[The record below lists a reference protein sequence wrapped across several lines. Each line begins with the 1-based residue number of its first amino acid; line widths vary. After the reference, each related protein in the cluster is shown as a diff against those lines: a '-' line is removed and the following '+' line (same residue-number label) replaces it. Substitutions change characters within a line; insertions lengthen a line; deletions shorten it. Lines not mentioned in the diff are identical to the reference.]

1 LGKVKRGG
9 NLPMKFKKVLPVIL
23 SCVLLSGCWDKIEI
37 DRLNFISTIAVDTGE
52 DIDKEEELK
61 KINPEDPFA
70 EGKIKKI
77 NVTYG
82 FPDMSMLGPGK
93 GGSAEEKYIN
103 TEASS
108 MEDAISEAMAKSSR
122 DIYMGHAKLL
132 ILSSNLLEYKEIV
145 KEIVDY
151 LQRDPNINRMLDIV
165 VAEGTAEDYIKFKPI
180 TEKSAQNYISG
191 LMANSKRNSRILSI
205 NLNEFLILLSENG
218 NVLLPRITLDKGKN
232 ELILSG
238 AAIIKD
244 YELKGYFS
252 ALELMDIQMLRGKFN
267 LGKKVIYMEGHPVD
281 YLIDGCKRNITVKE
295 EGDKLSINVE
305 LSVEGQLGGYYV
317 GKKILQK
324 DEIENLQNIY
334 NKSISVECEKVMEI
348 SKTEYEIDPFGVRE
362 YIEKFKPSLWN
373 KIEGNWNEKYKSA
386 LINVTVDTKIRRV
399 GAVQ

>member
-1 LGKVKRGG
+1 
-9 NLPMKFKKVLPVIL
+9 MKFKKVLPVIL

-61 KINPEDPFA
+61 KINPEEPFA

-82 FPDMSMLGPGK
+82 FPDMSMLGAEK
-93 GGSAEEKYIN
+93 AGSAEEKYIN

-108 MEDAISEAMAKSSR
+108 MGDAVSEAMAKSSR

-165 VAEGTAEDYIKFKPI
+165 VSEGTAEDCIKFKPNI
-180 TEKSAQNYISG
+180 EKSAQNYISG
-191 LMANSKRNSRILSI
+191 LMANSKRNSRILSM

-218 NVLLPRITLDKGKN
+218 NVLLPRITLDKEKN
-232 ELILSG
+232 ELILTG

-244 YELKGYFS
+244 YELKGYFN
-252 ALELMDIQMLRGKFN
+252 ALEVLDIQMLSGKFN
-267 LGKKVIYMEGHPVD
+267 FGKKVIYMDGHPVD
-281 YLIDGCKRNITVKE
+281 YLIDGCKRKITVDEK
-295 EGDKLSINVE
+295 GDKLAINID
-305 LSVEGQLGGYYV
+305 LNIEGQIGGYYV
-317 GKKILQK
+317 GKKTLQK
-324 DEIENLQNIY
+324 SELESFQNIF
-334 NKSISVECEKVMEI
+334 NKSISLECEEIMEI
-348 SKTEYEIDPFGVRE
+348 SKTEFEIDPFGVRE

-373 KIEGNWNEKYKSA
+373 KIEGNWNGKYKNASV
-386 LINVTVDTKIRRV
+386 NVNVNTKIRRV

>member
-1 LGKVKRGG
+1 
-9 NLPMKFKKVLPVIL
+9 MKFKKVLPVIL
-23 SCVLLSGCWDKIEI
+23 SCILLSGCWDKIEI

-52 DIDKEEELK
+52 DIDKEGELK

-82 FPDMSMLGPGK
+82 FPDMSMLGAEK

-165 VAEGTAEDYIKFKPI
+165 VSEGTAEDCIKFKPI
-180 TEKSAQNYISG
+180 TEKSTQNYISG
-191 LMANSKRNSRILSI
+191 LMANSKRNSRILSM

-218 NVLLPRITLDKGKN
+218 NVLLPRITLDKDKN
-232 ELILSG
+232 ELILTG

-244 YELKGYFS
+244 YELKGHFT
-252 ALELMDIQMLRGKFN
+252 AIELMGIQMLSGKFN
-267 LGKKVIYMEGHPVD
+267 IGKKVIYMDGHPVD
-281 YLIDGCKRNITVKE
+281 YLIDGCKRKITVDEK
-295 EGDKLSINVE
+295 GDKLVINMD
-305 LSVEGQLGGYYV
+305 LDIEGQLGGYYV
-317 GKKILQK
+317 GKTMLQK
-324 DEIENLQNIY
+324 DELKNLQSIF
-334 NKSISVECEKVMEI
+334 NKSISVECEKIMEI
-348 SKTEYEIDPFGVRE
+348 SKTEFEIDPFGVRE

-373 KIEGNWNEKYKSA
+373 KIEGEWDEKYKNA